1 MSANEEDSAAVV
13 FTGEREVEFRE
24 RDRPE
29 PAPDEV
35 LIKTRRTL
43 ISTGTELTQLTHEVP
58 EGSVWDEITDY
69 PSVAPGYNSVGEVI
83 EVGADVAADRLE
95 ERVATWSGH
104 AAYST
109 ATPEECYPV
118 PEGVD
123 DEEAAFFAMALIA
136 MQGVRRGRVDWG
148 EGVGVYGLG
157 LVGQLA
163 SRFCHLA
170 GARPVVGF
178 DLAADRR
185 AYVDREGVRTADP
198 TEADPADLFR
208 EATGGRLAEVVFE
221 ATGNPEAIPGET
233 EPLTEA
239 GRLVLLSSP
248 RGRTEFDFHDLCNAP
263 SYEIIGAHQT
273 SHPDYATPW
282 NRFTQARHADLFFE
296 YLEQEDLDVGG
307 LVSHTYAPEEA
318 ADAYGMLLEDRME
331 ALGVQFDW
339 N

>member
-1 MSANEEDSAAVV
+1 MSEDDSAAVV
-13 FTGEREVEFRE
+13 FTGEREVEFQGRA
-24 RDRPE
+24 RPD
-29 PAPDEV
+29 PAPGEV
-35 LIKTRRTL
+35 LIETHRTL

-58 EGSVWDEITDY
+58 EGSVWDDITNY
-69 PSVAPGYNSVGEVI
+69 PSVAPGYNNVGEVI
-83 EVGADVAADRLE
+83 EVGADVEADLLG

-104 AAYST
+104 AAHST
-109 ATPEECYPV
+109 ATPENCYPV
-118 PEGVD
+118 PETVD

-157 LVGQLA
+157 LVGQLS

-178 DLAADRR
+178 DLASPRR
-185 AYVDREGVRTADP
+185 AYLDDHRGVQTADP
-198 TEADPADLFR
+198 TEEDPADLLR
-208 EATGGRLAEVVFE
+208 EATGGRLAEVIFE
-221 ATGNPEAIPGET
+221 ATGNPAAIPSET
-233 EPLTEA
+233 EPLAEA

-248 RGRTEFDFHDLCNAP
+248 RGRTEFDFHDMCNAP

-273 SHPDYATPW
+273 SHPDCATPW

-296 YLEQEDLDVGG
+296 YLEREDLDVAG
-307 LVSHTYAPEEA
+307 LISHTYAPEEA
-318 ADAYGMLLEDRME
+318 ADAYGMLLEDRTE

-339 N
+339 T